1 MLYIVRGE
9 ANAFVI
15 GMTQRTDQV
24 ASTLKRAAQMVLSR
38 GLSDPR
44 VQGIITVT
52 RVDVSADLANATL
65 YCTVTPHKHE
75 ELSMHGLK
83 SASRWVRRQVA
94 DKVRFRRMPQFTFK
108 VDEQLM
114 KQQEVL
120 ASIAE
125 AIREDEKRA
134 QQNKKET

>member
-1 MLYIVRGE
+1 
-9 ANAFVI
+9 
-15 GMTQRTDQV
+15 MTQRTDQV
-24 ASTLKRAAQMVLSR
+24 ASTLMRATQDVLSR

-65 YCTVTPHKHE
+65 FCTVLPRQHE
-75 ELSMHGLK
+75 ELSMHGLE
-83 SASRWVRRQVA
+83 SASRWIRRQVA
-94 DKVRFRRMPQFTFK
+94 DKVRFRRMPKFCFK
-108 VDEQLM
+108 IDQQLL

-125 AIREDEKRA
+125 ANQEDEKRS
-134 QQNKKET
+134 QNKKKEN

>member
-1 MLYIVRGE
+1 MS
-9 ANAFVI
+9 
-15 GMTQRTDQV
+15 QRTDQI
-24 ASTLKRAAQMVLSR
+24 ASTLKKATQLVLSR

-44 VQGIITVT
+44 VQGIVTIT

-75 ELSMHGLK
+75 ELTMHGLI

-108 VDEQLM
+108 LDEQLL

-120 ASIAE
+120 SSIAN

-134 QQNKKET
+134 QDKKKES